1 MTTQPAAPA
10 PRDRSAIDPSR
21 TWDIADLFPSADA
34 WRDAGV
40 ALAGRIAGLDAF
52 RGRLLSTPA
61 VLADALELRFELD
74 RAVSRL
80 HVYASCLADQD
91 TRVAAH
97 QGMQQQMMQL
107 YTRIGAAA
115 AFIEPELLAADASV
129 VDAALAAEPRLVP
142 FRVYIEDI
150 ARRRVHTLGATEEK
164 LLADA
169 TLMAAAPADIYGI
182 LTNADFPY
190 PTVTIADGRSVRL
203 DASGY
208 GELRTSP
215 VRADRQLAME
225 RFFAALGAFSGTLGM
240 AMNGSIQRARF
251 FATARRYPTTIAA
264 ALDGPNIPLA
274 VYDRLVEGVNRHLA
288 SFHRYL
294 DLRRRLLGVDQ
305 LQYHDLY
312 APLVPAVDVV
322 YTPDEAVTHLLASLA
337 PLGPEYVDVVAR
349 GCRERW
355 IDWYPNDG
363 KRSGAY
369 SEGAAYDV
377 HPYVLL
383 NYLGK
388 YNDVSTLSHE
398 IGHAMHSY
406 YSNRTQPYPTA
417 GYQTFVAEVAST
429 FNEELLVDYMLER
442 LTDPAARIAVLG
454 NYLEGIKGTVF
465 RQTQFAEFE
474 RELHAMAERGEAL
487 TGESISALYIGITRR
502 YYGHADGVCQVADVI
517 AHEWSYIPHFYRDF
531 YVFQYATSFTAST
544 ALAATV
550 RGGDAE
556 ARARYVRFISAGG
569 SKYPIE
575 LLRDAGVD
583 MTTDDPLDLT
593 IRKMERVMDEVE
605 HLAAAGA
612 VAP

>member
-1 MTTQPAAPA
+1 MTIPDTAPA
-10 PRDRSAIDPSR
+10 PRDRAATDIR
-21 TWDIADLFPSADA
+21 HTWNIADLFPSVEA
-34 WRDAGV
+34 WRQAGE
-40 ALAGRIAGLDAF
+40 ALGARVAGLAAF
-52 RGRLLSTPA
+52 KGRLLESPA

-74 RAVSRL
+74 RAVTRL
-80 HVYASCLADQD
+80 YVYASCLADQD

-107 YTRIGAAA
+107 YATIGATA
-115 AFIEPELLAADASV
+115 AFIEPELLAGDR
-129 VDAALAAEPRLVP
+129 AALTAACDREPRLGP

-150 ARRRVHTLGATEEK
+150 GRRASHTLSGPEEK

-169 TLMAAAPADIYGI
+169 TLMAASAADIYGI

-190 PTVTIADGRSVRL
+190 PTVTTSDGRAVRL
-203 DASGY
+203 DQSGY

-225 RFFAALGAFSGTLGM
+225 RFFAALGAFKGTMGM

-251 FATARRYPTTIAA
+251 FASARRYPSTIAA

-274 VYDRLVEGVNRHLA
+274 VYDRLVDGVNRHLP

-294 DLRRRLLGVDQ
+294 DLRRRLLGVET
-305 LQYHDLY
+305 LEYHDLY
-312 APLVPAVDVV
+312 APLVPAVDLS
-322 YTPDEAVTHLLASLA
+322 YTPEEAVEHLLASLS
-337 PLGPEYVDVVAR
+337 PLGSEYVDVVAR

-388 YNDVSTLSHE
+388 FHDVSTLSHE
-398 IGHAMHSY
+398 IGHAMHSF
-406 YSNRTQPYPTA
+406 YSNRVQPYPTA

-429 FNEELLVDYMLER
+429 FNEELLVDHMLGR
-442 LTDPAARIAVLG
+442 LTDPTARLSILG
-454 NYLEGIKGTVF
+454 SYLEGIKGTVF

-474 RELHAMAERGEAL
+474 RALHAMGERGEPL
-487 TGESISALYIGITRR
+487 TGESIAALYIGITRR
-502 YYGHADGVCQVADVI
+502 YYGHDAGVCHVADVI
-517 AHEWSYIPHFYRDF
+517 AHEWSFIPHFYRDF

-544 ALAATV
+544 ALAARV
-550 RGGDAE
+550 QAGEPG
-556 ARARYVRFISAGG
+556 ARDRYLRFISSGG
-569 SKYPIE
+569 SKYPID
-575 LLRDAGVD
+575 LLKDAGVD

-593 IRKMERVMDEVE
+593 IAKMERVMDEVE
-605 HLAAAGA
+605 ALVARGA
-612 VAP
+612 VAR

>member
-1 MTTQPAAPA
+1 MTTQHPAPA
-10 PRDRSAIDPSR
+10 VRDRSAVDVSHTWNID
-21 TWDIADLFPSADA
+21 DLFPSLDA
-34 WRDAGV
+34 WREAGK
-40 ALAGRIAGLDAF
+40 ALAARVPELEAY
-52 RGRLLSTPA
+52 RGRLLTSPA
-61 VLADALELRFELD
+61 VLAGALELRFDLD
-74 RAVSRL
+74 RHVTRL
-80 HVYASCLADQD
+80 YVYASCLADQD
-91 TRVAAH
+91 TRVPVH

-107 YTRIGAAA
+107 YASIGAAA
-115 AFIEPELLAADASV
+115 AFIEPELLGAEPAAIES
-129 VDAALAAEPRLVP
+129 ALAAEPRLGP
-142 FRVYIEDI
+142 FRVYIQDI
-150 ARRRVHTLGATEEK
+150 ARRRAHTLTAPEEK

-169 TLMAAAPADIYGI
+169 ALMASAPADIYGI

-190 PTVTIADGRSVRL
+190 PTVTAADGRAVRL
-203 DASGY
+203 DSSGY
-208 GELRTSP
+208 GDLRTSA

-225 RFFAALGAFSGTLGM
+225 RFFGALSGFSGTLGM
-240 AMNGSIQRARF
+240 SMNASIQRSRF
-251 FATARRYPTTIAA
+251 FATARRYPSTIAA

-274 VYDRLVEGVNRHLA
+274 VYDRLVDGVNRHLP

-294 DLRRRLLGVDQ
+294 ELRRKLLGVDQ
-305 LQYHDLY
+305 LEYHDLY
-312 APLVPAVDVV
+312 APLVPAVDLS

-337 PLGPEYVDVVAR
+337 PLGQEYVDVVAR

-388 YNDVSTLSHE
+388 FHDVSTLSHE

-442 LTDPAARIAVLG
+442 LTDPAARLSVLG

-474 RELHAMAERGEAL
+474 RALHAMGERGEAL
-487 TGESISALYIGITRR
+487 TGESISAVYIGITRR
-502 YYGHADGVCQVADVI
+502 YYGHDQGVCHVADVI
-517 AHEWSYIPHFYRDF
+517 AHEWSFIPHFYRDF

-550 RGGDAE
+550 QAGDAD
-556 ARARYVRFISAGG
+556 ARARYLRFISSGG
-569 SKYPIE
+569 SKYPID

-605 HLAAAGA
+605 QLAEAGA
-612 VAP
+612 VRR

>member
-1 MTTQPAAPA
+1 MTTQHPAPA
-10 PRDRSAIDPSR
+10 VRDRSAVDVSHTWNID
-21 TWDIADLFPSADA
+21 DLFPSLDA
-34 WRDAGV
+34 WREAGK
-40 ALAGRIAGLDAF
+40 ALAARVPELEAY
-52 RGRLLSTPA
+52 RGRLLTSPA
-61 VLADALELRFELD
+61 VLAGALELRFDLD
-74 RAVSRL
+74 RHVTRL
-80 HVYASCLADQD
+80 YVYASCLADQD
-91 TRVAAH
+91 TRVPVH

-107 YTRIGAAA
+107 YASIGAAA
-115 AFIEPELLAADASV
+115 AFIEPELLGAEPAAIES
-129 VDAALAAEPRLVP
+129 ALAAEPRLGP
-142 FRVYIEDI
+142 FRVYIQDI
-150 ARRRVHTLGATEEK
+150 ARRRAHTLTAPEEK

-169 TLMAAAPADIYGI
+169 ALMASAPADIYGI

-190 PTVTIADGRSVRL
+190 PTVTAADGRAVRL
-203 DASGY
+203 DSSGY
-208 GELRTSP
+208 GDLRTSA

-225 RFFAALGAFSGTLGM
+225 RFFGALSGFSGTLGM
-240 AMNGSIQRARF
+240 SMNASIQRSRF
-251 FATARRYPTTIAA
+251 FATARRYPSTIAA

-274 VYDRLVEGVNRHLA
+274 VYDRLVDGVNRHLP

-294 DLRRRLLGVDQ
+294 ELRRKLLGVDQ
-305 LQYHDLY
+305 LEYHDLY
-312 APLVPAVDVV
+312 APLVPAVDLS

-337 PLGPEYVDVVAR
+337 PLGQEYVDVVAR

-388 YNDVSTLSHE
+388 FHDVSTLSHE

-442 LTDPAARIAVLG
+442 LTDPAARLSVLG

-474 RELHAMAERGEAL
+474 RALHAMGERGEAL
-487 TGESISALYIGITRR
+487 TGESISAVYIGITRR
-502 YYGHADGVCQVADVI
+502 YYGHDQGVCHVADVI
-517 AHEWSYIPHFYRDF
+517 AHEWSFIPHFYRDF

-550 RGGDAE
+550 RAGDAD
-556 ARARYVRFISAGG
+556 ARARYLRFISSGG
-569 SKYPIE
+569 SKYPID

-605 HLAAAGA
+605 QLAEAGA
-612 VAP
+612 VRR

>member
-1 MTTQPAAPA
+1 MTTQHAAPPA
-10 PRDRSAIDPSR
+10 RDRSAADPSR
-21 TWDIADLFPSADA
+21 TWNIEDLFPSVEA
-34 WRDAGV
+34 WRDAGK
-40 ALAGRIAGLDAF
+40 ALAGRIGGLEAF
-52 RGRLLSTPA
+52 AGRLLNAPA
-61 VLADALELRFELD
+61 TLADALELRFDLD

-80 HVYASCLADQD
+80 YVYASCLADQD
-91 TRVAAH
+91 TRVAVH

-107 YTRIGAAA
+107 YTSIGAAA
-115 AFIEPELLAADASV
+115 AFIEPELLAADPAV
-129 VDAALAAEPRLVP
+129 IEAALVAEPRLAP
-142 FRVYIEDI
+142 FRVYMQDI
-150 ARRRVHTLGATEEK
+150 ARRRAHTLSGAEEK

-169 TLMAAAPADIYGI
+169 TLMASAPADIYGI

-190 PTVTIADGRSVRL
+190 PTVTVTDGRSVRL
-203 DASGY
+203 DPSGY

-225 RFFAALGAFSGTLGM
+225 RFFTALGAFSGTLGM
-240 AMNGSIQRARF
+240 SMNGSIHRARF

-274 VYDRLVEGVNRHLA
+274 VYDRLVEGVNRHLP

-294 DLRRRLLGVDQ
+294 ELRRRLLGVEQ
-305 LQYHDLY
+305 LEYHDLY
-312 APLVPAVDVV
+312 APLVPAVDLS

-337 PLGPEYVDVVAR
+337 PLGSEYVDVVAG
-349 GCRERW
+349 GCRDRW

-388 YNDVSTLSHE
+388 FHDVSTLSHE

-442 LTDPAARIAVLG
+442 LTDPAARLAVLG
-454 NYLEGIKGTVF
+454 SYLEGIKGTVF

-474 RELHAMAERGEAL
+474 RALHAMGERGEPL
-487 TGESISALYIGITRR
+487 TGESIAALYIGITRR
-502 YYGHADGVCQVADVI
+502 YYGHDQGVCHVADVM

-544 ALAATV
+544 ALAAKV
-550 RGGDAE
+550 GAGDAD
-556 ARARYVRFISAGG
+556 ARARYLRFISSGG
-569 SKYPIE
+569 SKYPID

-583 MTTDDPLDLT
+583 MTTDEPLDLT

-605 HLAAAGA
+605 QLAASGA
-612 VAP
+612 VAR

>member
-1 MTTQPAAPA
+1 MTTQYAAPA
-10 PRDRSAIDPSR
+10 TRDRSSVEVPYTWNID
-21 TWDIADLFPSADA
+21 DLFPSVEA
-34 WRDAGV
+34 WRE
-40 ALAGRIAGLDAF
+40 AGRALSGRVAGLEVF
-52 RGRLLSTPA
+52 KGRLLSTPA
-61 VLADALELRFELD
+61 ILADALELRFDLD

-80 HVYASCLADQD
+80 YVYASCLADQD

-107 YTRIGAAA
+107 YTSIGAAA
-115 AFIEPELLAADASV
+115 AFIEPELLAAEPSV
-129 VDAALAAEPRLVP
+129 IEAALAVEQRLAP
-142 FRVYIEDI
+142 FRVYVQDI
-150 ARRRVHTLGATEEK
+150 ARRRAHTLSGAEEK

-169 TLMAAAPADIYGI
+169 TLLASAPADIYGI

-190 PTVTIADGRSVRL
+190 PTVTTSDGRNVRL

-208 GELRTSP
+208 GELRTSV

-225 RFFAALGAFSGTLGM
+225 RFFSALGTFSGTLGM
-240 AMNGSIQRARF
+240 SLNGSIQRARF

-274 VYDRLVEGVNRHLA
+274 VYDRLVEGVNRHLP

-294 DLRRRLLGVDQ
+294 DLRRRLLGVER
-305 LQYHDLY
+305 LEYHDLY
-312 APLVPAVDVV
+312 APLVPAVDLT
-322 YTPDEAVTHLLASLA
+322 YTPEEAVTHLLASLE
-337 PLGPEYVDVVAR
+337 PLGREYVDIVER

-355 IDWYPNDG
+355 IDWYPNGG

-388 YNDVSTLSHE
+388 FHDVSTLSHE

-406 YSNRTQPYPTA
+406 FSNRTQPYPTA

-429 FNEELLVDYMLER
+429 FNEELLVDHMLDR
-442 LTDPAARIAVLG
+442 LKDPAARLAVLG
-454 NYLEGIKGTVF
+454 SYLEGIKGTVF

-474 RELHAMAERGEAL
+474 RALHAMGERGEAL

-502 YYGHADGVCQVADVI
+502 YYGHDQGVCHVADVM

-544 ALAATV
+544 ALAARV
-550 RGGDAE
+550 RAGDAD
-556 ARARYVRFISAGG
+556 ARARYLTFISSGG
-569 SKYPIE
+569 SKYPID

-583 MTTDDPLDLT
+583 MTTDAPLDLT
-593 IRKMERVMDEVE
+593 IQKMERVMDEVE
-605 HLAAAGA
+605 QLAASGA